1 MISHVKLVAIPVD
14 DQARALAFY
23 TEKLGFTVTTDVPM
37 GEGQRWIELDIPG
50 AATKLVLSAFTSQPS
65 SPGELP
71 SVTFATDN
79 VFRTYD
85 ELSAR
90 GVKFTTPP
98 TEQPWGTFAVFL
110 DTEGNQFV
118 LATPE

>member
-1 MISHVKLVAIPVD
+1 MISHVKFVAIPVA

-23 TEKLGFTVTTDVPM
+23 TEKLGFTVTTDVSM
-37 GEGQRWIELDIPG
+37 GEGGRWIELDIPG
-50 AATKLVLSAFTSQPS
+50 AATKLVLSAFDGQPTP
-65 SPGELP
+65 PGAL
-71 SVTFATDN
+71 SNVTFATNN
-79 VFRTYD
+79 VFRAYD

-90 GVKFTTPP
+90 GVEFTTPP

-110 DTEGNQFV
+110 DSEGNQFV